1 MKSHERPKAPGAP
14 TLADRI
20 AQSSWKSALL
30 GASPYRRG
38 IARAYA
44 VESRLMWRPAA
55 QVRAEQRMRLRELL
69 AVAVQAPY
77 WRRVLDGLGKRPG
90 EFQLEDLPLLPF
102 LTKDILRD
110 CETEL
115 RVPGARGV
123 YENFSG
129 GSTGIPIRF
138 FQDRHY
144 KVHMSVST
152 RLCNEMAGAF
162 PGARVA
168 KLWGAPQD
176 KRQIESPL
184 GRLKLWLL
192 NHRYLDTFDMGEARM
207 DLYHRQLEEFQPDL
221 IQAYASSIHLLARHL
236 SRLRIR
242 PTYPRVAIISA
253 AERLT
258 EEMRRQIEDV
268 FPARVF
274 NRYGSREVSAMAA
287 ECGEHAGL
295 HITSAGHIVETVD
308 PVTLEPVSGR
318 PGEIVITV
326 LHNHAMPFIR
336 YRIGDVGLLDESP
349 CPCGRTAPRLLDVL
363 GRTSDNFLMP
373 DGRIVHGEY
382 FTHLFYGRPEVEQ
395 FQFIQD
401 AVDDFVLRI
410 VPGGGYRGE
419 LGRGLETEIRSLIG
433 PSARLRL
440 EIRDEIPK
448 TASGKYRFTISRV
461 KLDEAAGAR

>member
-1 MKSHERPKAPGAP
+1 MQRI
-14 TLADRI
+14 ADRI
-20 AQSSWKSALL
+20 AQSSWKTALL
-30 GASPYRRG
+30 ELSPYRRH
-38 IARAYA
+38 IKQAY
-44 VESRLMWRPAA
+44 ELDCRLMWRPL
-55 QVRAEQRMRLRELL
+55 QDVRREQEKRLRELL
-69 AVAVQAPY
+69 AIAIKAPY
-77 WRRVLDGLGKRPG
+77 WKQVMDRLGKQS
-90 EFQLEDLPLLPF
+90 ESFTLSDLPSLPF
-102 LTKDILRD
+102 LTKDVLRQRERD
-110 CETEL
+110 LC
-115 RVPGARGV
+115 VPGAQGV
-123 YENFSG
+123 YANFSG

-138 FQDRHY
+138 YQDRHY

-162 PGARVA
+162 TGARLA

-176 KRQIESPL
+176 KRQIESRW
-184 GRLKLWLL
+184 GKLKLWLL
-192 NHRYLDTFDMGEARM
+192 NHRYLDTFDMGAARM
-207 DLYHRQLEEFQPDL
+207 NAYHRQMEEFQPDL

-236 SRLRIR
+236 KRNRVR
-242 PTYPRVAIISA
+242 PSYPRVAIISA

-258 EEMRRQIEDV
+258 EEMRREIEEV
-268 FPARVF
+268 FPAKVF

-308 PVTLEPVSGR
+308 PVTLEPVVGR

-326 LHNHAMPFIR
+326 LHNHAMPFLR
-336 YRIGDVGLLDESP
+336 YRIGDMGLLDDRP
-349 CPCGRTAPRLLDVL
+349 CACGRTTPRLVDVL

-401 AVDDFVLRI
+401 AVDDYVLRI
-410 VPGGGYRGE
+410 VPGGGYCGE
-419 LGRGLETEIRSLIG
+419 LGRHLESEIRAFIG

-461 KLDEAAGAR
+461 KLDELASAR

>member
-1 MKSHERPKAPGAP
+1 MQ
-14 TLADRI
+14 TIADRL
-20 AQSSWKSALL
+20 AQSPWKSTLL
-30 GASPYRRG
+30 GLSPYRRR
-38 IARAYA
+38 IAQAYELENWL
-44 VESRLMWRPAA
+44 VWQPIA
-55 QVRAEQRMRLRELL
+55 QIRHEQQKRLRELL
-69 AVAVQAPY
+69 AVAARAPY
-77 WRRVLDGLGKRPG
+77 WRQVLNGLGLRP
-90 EFQLEDLPLLPF
+90 ETFTLADLSSLPF
-102 LTKDILRD
+102 LTKDILRARESD
-110 CETEL
+110 L
-115 RVPGARGV
+115 RIPRARGV

-129 GSTGIPIRF
+129 GSTGIPIQF
-138 FQDRHY
+138 FQDRRY

-162 PGARVA
+162 TGARLA

-176 KRQIESPL
+176 KRQIESPW
-184 GRLKLWLL
+184 GKLKLWLL
-192 NHRYLDTFDMGEARM
+192 NHRYLDTFDMGAARM
-207 DLYHRQLEEFQPDL
+207 NLYHRQMEEFQPDL

-236 SRLRIR
+236 KRNRIR

-258 EEMRRQIEDV
+258 EEMRRDIEDV
-268 FPARVF
+268 FPTKVF

-287 ECGEHAGL
+287 ECGEHRGL

-308 PVTLEPVSGR
+308 PVTLQPVSGR

-326 LHNHAMPFIR
+326 LHNHAMPFLR

-349 CPCGRTAPRLLDVL
+349 CPCGRTTPRLLDVL

-401 AVDDFVLRI
+401 AVDDYVLRI
-410 VPGGGYRGE
+410 VPGGGYSSE
-419 LGRGLETEIRSLIG
+419 LGRYLETEIRAFIG
-433 PSARLRL
+433 TSARLRL

-448 TASGKYRFTISRV
+448 TASGKFRFTISRV
-461 KLDEAAGAR
+461 KLDEFAEAR